1 MRDAAA
7 DPAELVIL
15 ALLGEEAMYG
25 YLLSRRAGVRSQGA
39 VSLSPGV
46 LYPLLARLERQG
58 YIASSWEEVKSERS
72 DEDAPGRRRKW
83 YRLTA
88 KGKRRLDQRVKAH
101 RAFQAVLDRFIAPAE
116 EPSP

>member
-15 ALLGEEAMYG
+15 ALLGEQSMYG
-25 YLLSRRAGVRSQGA
+25 YLLSRHAAARSQGA

-58 YIASSWEEVKSERS
+58 FIASSWEEVKSERS
-72 DEDAPGRRRKW
+72 VEDAPGRRRKW

-88 KGKRRLDQRVKAH
+88 KGKRRLEQRVRAH
-101 RAFQAVLDRFIAPAE
+101 RAFQAVLDRFIAPPE
-116 EPSP
+116 EAAP